1 MYIVTCTSAAGASC
15 TLVTASVQYKFAT
28 IVFFVKRLII
38 ICKQTELVI
47 VFTDQTCKPH
57 VNAAASTNKSI
68 SVFTVRGE
76 GVHSSV
82 IPILPFSRK
91 LRGPLLFLICVC
103 EKGASGSDLKHAV
116 TCLATEPPGLP
127 VSVERM

>member
-1 MYIVTCTSAAGASC
+1 MYIVTCTSVVGASC

-28 IVFFVKRLII
+28 IFFFVKRLII

-47 VFTDQTCKPH
+47 VFTDQTRKPH

-91 LRGPLLFLICVC
+91 PRGPLLFLIC
-103 EKGASGSDLKHAV
+103 EKGASGSDLKHTV
-116 TCLATEPPGLP
+116 TCLATEPRGLP
-127 VSVERM
+127 ESVERM